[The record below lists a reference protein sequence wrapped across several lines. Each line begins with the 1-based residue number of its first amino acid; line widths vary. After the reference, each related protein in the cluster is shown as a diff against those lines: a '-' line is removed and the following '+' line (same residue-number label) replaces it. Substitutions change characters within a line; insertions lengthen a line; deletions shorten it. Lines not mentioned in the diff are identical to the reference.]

1 MNRKFGIQNFRVFDD
16 KGAQFKLA
24 PITVLTGCNSSGKSS
39 LIKAMMLFESFFKKI
54 EKDYLNSDLGDL
66 SSYPLVL
73 NEGEHKL
80 ARFEKT
86 LNKGS
91 KNDEMI
97 FSFARH
103 SLFADSEIEIEF
115 VFKGNENNLLGDG
128 LLDKLRIK
136 HGNAY
141 IYVYSF
147 NPPEDEKNM
156 FIDHQ
161 AFIDMYFNFLQKVSD
176 KKSTDSDTFSINF
189 TPHLNQ
195 SMNEMFKTNIL
206 FKNLS
211 NVGGKSNSVR
221 DNQAFIFL
229 MKSSDKKIEKLVSFF
244 KSLKN
249 RRLTNTILFDSPAYT
264 YLKNATKENINELIF
279 AKIEEYNSD
288 QYLKKS
294 VTMHIKHI
302 VDSFE
307 KSDHIYFKDY
317 FSELQY
323 EYLSDKYI
331 NKLDPNDN
339 NWVTEFKNRNKTVNL
354 DFIADTKNFLK
365 LYTIGLMETFT
376 DFNLDNLP
384 ENEPFANFEQF
395 CVIMHGFSDFVE
407 AGYYS
412 DNANLNFY
420 EEEYFDGES
429 MCCIYQQFL
438 AVNDHEKWLDYINLF
453 LEDAFFN
460 LPDFVDN
467 VEFINSNRAKVE
479 RFYDLSNQNEGF
491 GLLIKEYV
499 SKNNRSIL
507 LKDKKEYK
515 LGDFLRKW
523 VNNLE
528 IADDVVFELTK
539 EGSGVFIY
547 LVNDNEQTLLADLG
561 YGITQ
566 VLSMLL
572 KIELS
577 ILTNFEPYKNFSTT
591 LSSSTVLGA
600 DAFFNANVYNNKEQ
614 TITIEEPEA
623 NLHPKLQSR
632 LADMFMEANELY
644 NINFILETHSEYLIR
659 KLQYLV
665 ANPEHNAKS
674 EDISIYYMYHPDK
687 IPEGQTQVV
696 DLEIRP
702 DGLLKKDFGEGFF
715 DEASSWTFELLK
727 LQNLN

>member
-429 MCCIYQQFL
+429 MCFIYQQFL